1 MLKISKLAFIIVF
14 ISSFFSLSIFSQ
26 EIKFENLNAIKP
38 GQDSI
43 ELHWNSFLDTSI
55 VIEKLQVRYCESSK
69 TTAVDV
75 PWKYVDINVSHTKCI
90 VKDLSSG
97 TDYIWQLGVKTSI
110 SPEFQWS
117 KDGKFGTKE
126 SFGIIQFFIILGSL
140 GFFLFGMKIMSEG
153 IQKLAGNK
161 LRTILAAAT
170 SNRFKG
176 VMTGFF
182 TTGIIQSS
190 SATTVMVV
198 SFVNAGLLTL
208 KQAIGLIMGANIG
221 TTVTGFLV
229 IGLGFGKFSI
239 SDYAYPMLAIA
250 VPMLFV
256 NRSMTKSL
264 GEFLIGF
271 AILFMGLDALKES
284 MSFVADNPDF
294 IYKNVVEPLSHYGFL
309 SVLVSVLIGTLLTI
323 LVQSSSAA
331 MALTLVLCG
340 THGLPFEFAAGIVL
354 GENIGTTVT
363 ANLAALIANIHAK
376 RAAMAH
382 LVFNLIGV
390 LWMLLI
396 FGWFIDFITF
406 VMTDT
411 FFNGLIDQRDAESSQ
426 IRWSLAVFHL
436 LFNVFNTLIL
446 IWFVNYIEKLVVKMV
461 KLKKDSD
468 EEYHLEF
475 IGGGLLGT
483 ADMSIY
489 EAQKEVAKFGEITSR
504 MNGFVKTLFNTVE
517 KKDRKEMFDKI
528 EKYEEITD
536 RIEIELTTYL
546 RRCAQLPMSNEASK
560 KMGKSLAVAS
570 DLESIGDL
578 YYQIGKLLE
587 KKDNA
592 KIWFAPEQRNNI
604 HKLIDLVDDAFEE
617 MNKNL
622 SNVKGD
628 VDVTKAYE
636 IEKAINKCRNEIRK
650 QHLSEIDT
658 EDYNLRASIIYS
670 TMYSTLEK
678 VGDHISN
685 VTETLASY

>member
-1 MLKISKLAFIIVF
+1 MFKISKIAFNIVF
-14 ISSFFSLSIFSQ
+14 AAIFFNFTLFSQ
-26 EIKFENLNAIKP
+26 DIKFENLNANKP
-38 GQDSI
+38 GQDTV
-43 ELHWNSFLDTSI
+43 ELRWNTFTDTSI
-55 VIEKLQVRYCESSK
+55 QVLQVRFVEKSKSTNKEIPWEYIEVATGKTK
-69 TTAVDV
+69 TTL
-75 PWKYVDINVSHTKCI
+75 KQLK
-90 VKDLSSG
+90 SG
-97 TDYIWQLGVKTSI
+97 TEYIWQLGAKTLNSNDY
-110 SPEFQWS
+110 QWS
-117 KDGKFGTKE
+117 KDNKFATKD
-126 SFGIIQFFIILGSL
+126 SFGVLQFLIIIGSL
-140 GFFLFGMKIMSEG
+140 GFFIFGMKIMSEG

-176 VMTGFF
+176 VVTGFF
-182 TTGIIQSS
+182 TTSIIQSS

-198 SFVNAGLLTL
+198 SFVNAGLLSL
-208 KQAIGLIMGANIG
+208 KQAIGVIMGANIG

-239 SDYAYPMLAIA
+239 SDYSFPMLAIA
-250 VPMLFV
+250 VPLLFV
-256 NRSMTKSL
+256 NKSMTKSL

-271 AILFMGLDALKES
+271 AILFMGLDALKVS
-284 MSFVADNPDF
+284 MSFVSDNPDF
-294 IYKNVVEPLSHYGFL
+294 IYKNIVEPLSHYGFL
-309 SVLVSVLIGTLLTI
+309 SVIVSVIIGAVLTV

-340 THGLPFEFAAGIVL
+340 VHGLPFEFAAGIVL
-354 GENIGTTVT
+354 GENIGTTIT
-363 ANLAALIANIHAK
+363 ANLAALIGNIHAK

-382 LVFNLIGV
+382 LLFNLIGV
-390 LWMLLI
+390 FWMLLI
-396 FGWFIDFITF
+396 FYSFIDFVTY
-406 VMTDT
+406 MMNNT
-411 FFNGLIDQRDAESSQ
+411 FFYELIDQRDKDNSQ
-426 IRWSLAVFHL
+426 IRWSLAIFHL
-436 LFNVFNTLIL
+436 FFNIFNTFLL
-446 IWFVNYIEKLVVKMV
+446 IWFVNKIETLVTKLVKV
-461 KLKKDSD
+461 KKDSD
-468 EEYHLEF
+468 EDYHLEF

-489 EAQKEVAKFGEITSR
+489 EAQKEVAKFGEITAR
-504 MNGFVKTLFNTVE
+504 MNGFVKSLFNTTE
-517 KKDRKEMFDKI
+517 KKERKEMFDKI

-546 RRCAQLPMSNEASK
+546 RKCAQLPMSNEASK

-604 HKLIDLVDDAFEE
+604 HRLIDLVDEAFVE

-622 SNVKGD
+622 TNVKGD
-628 VDVTKAYE
+628 VEVTKAYE

-650 QHLSEIDT
+650 QHLSELDT

-670 TMYSTLEK
+670 TLYSSLEK
-678 VGDHISN
+678 IGDHISN

>member
-1 MLKISKLAFIIVF
+1 MLNYKYVKLVIISVF
-14 ISSFFSLSIFSQ
+14 CFLGQFIFSQ
-26 EIKFENLNAIKP
+26 EVKFDNLNANKV
-38 GQDSI
+38 GQDTA
-43 ELHWNSFLDTSI
+43 ELRWNSFTDTLI
-55 VIEKLQVRYCESSK
+55 KIEKLQIRFCESSK
-69 TTAVDV
+69 TSNKDV
-75 PWKYVDINVSHTKCI
+75 PWQYVDVDANKTYCV
-90 VKDLSSG
+90 VKELSSG
-97 TDYIWQLGVKTSI
+97 TDYIWQLGVKTSNSQEI
-110 SPEFQWS
+110 QWS
-117 KDGKFGTKE
+117 KDGKFGTKD
-126 SFGIIQFFIILGSL
+126 SFGVFQFFIIIGSL

-161 LRTILAAAT
+161 MRTILAAAT

-239 SDYAYPMLAIA
+239 SDYAFPMLAVA

-284 MSFVADNPDF
+284 MDFVADNPDF
-294 IYKNVVEPLSHYGFL
+294 IYKNLVEPLSHYGFL
-309 SVLVSVLIGTLLTI
+309 SVIISVLIGTLLTI
-323 LVQSSSAA
+323 VVQSSSAA

-354 GENIGTTVT
+354 GENIGTTIT

-382 LVFNLIGV
+382 LVFNVIGV
-390 LWMLLI
+390 IWMLLI
-396 FGWFIDFITF
+396 FGWFIDFVTF
-406 VMTDT
+406 LMTDT
-411 FFNGLIDQRDAESSQ
+411 FFYGLIDQRDAESSQ

-436 LFNVFNTLIL
+436 LFNVFNTILL
-446 IWFVNYIEKLVVKMV
+446 IWFVNKIEFIVTKLVRVK
-461 KLKKDSD
+461 KESD
-468 EEYHLEF
+468 EDYHLEF
-475 IGGGLLGT
+475 IGGGILGT
-483 ADMSIY
+483 ADISIY

-504 MNGFVKTLFNTVE
+504 MNGFVKVLFNTTE
-517 KKDRKEMFDKI
+517 KKDRKDMFDKI

-546 RRCAQLPMSNEASK
+546 RKCAQLPMSNEASK

-570 DLESIGDL
+570 DLESIGDI

-592 KIWFAPEQRNNI
+592 KIWFAPEQRNHI
-604 HKLIDLVDDAFEE
+604 HKLIDLVDEAFVE

-622 SNVKGD
+622 SVETWE
-628 VDVTKAYE
+628 VDATRAYE
-636 IEKAINKCRNEIRK
+636 LEKAINKCRNEIRK
-650 QHLSEIDT
+650 QHLSELDT

-670 TMYSTLEK
+670 TLYSSLEK
-678 VGDHISN
+678 IGDHISN
-685 VTETLASY
+685 VTETLVSY

>member
-1 MLKISKLAFIIVF
+1 
-14 ISSFFSLSIFSQ
+14 
-26 EIKFENLNAIKP
+26 
-38 GQDSI
+38 
-43 ELHWNSFLDTSI
+43 
-55 VIEKLQVRYCESSK
+55 
-69 TTAVDV
+69 
-75 PWKYVDINVSHTKCI
+75 
-90 VKDLSSG
+90 
-97 TDYIWQLGVKTSI
+97 
-110 SPEFQWS
+110 
-117 KDGKFGTKE
+117 
-126 SFGIIQFFIILGSL
+126 
-140 GFFLFGMKIMSEG
+140 
-153 IQKLAGNK
+153 
-161 LRTILAAAT
+161 
-170 SNRFKG
+170 
-176 VMTGFF
+176 
-182 TTGIIQSS
+182 
-190 SATTVMVV
+190 
-198 SFVNAGLLTL
+198 
-208 KQAIGLIMGANIG
+208 
-221 TTVTGFLV
+221 
-229 IGLGFGKFSI
+229 
-239 SDYAYPMLAIA
+239 
-250 VPMLFV
+250 
-256 NRSMTKSL
+256 
-264 GEFLIGF
+264 
-271 AILFMGLDALKES
+271 
-284 MSFVADNPDF
+284 
-294 IYKNVVEPLSHYGFL
+294 
-309 SVLVSVLIGTLLTI
+309 
-323 LVQSSSAA
+323 VQSSSAA

-354 GENIGTTVT
+354 GENIGTTIT

-390 LWMLLI
+390 IWMLLI
-396 FGWFIDFITF
+396 FGWFIDFIDF
-406 VMTDT
+406 IMSDT
-411 FFNGLIDQRDAESSQ
+411 FFNGLIDKRPSEYEDSK

-436 LFNVFNTLIL
+436 LFNIFNTLIL
-446 IWFVNYIEKLVVKMV
+446 IWFVNNIEKLVVKMV
-461 KLKKDSD
+461 KVKKESD
-468 EEYHLEF
+468 EDYHLEF

-546 RRCAQLPMSNEASK
+546 RKCAQLPMSNEASK

-604 HKLIDLVDDAFEE
+604 HKLIDLVDEAFVE

-628 VDVTKAYE
+628 VDVTRAYE

-650 QHLSEIDT
+650 QHLSELDT

-670 TMYSTLEK
+670 TMYSSLEK

>member
-1 MLKISKLAFIIVF
+1 MLKIKKIAITFAFIVGLLIQSF
-14 ISSFFSLSIFSQ
+14 IGQ
-26 EIKFENLNAIKP
+26 EVKFDNLNANKP
-38 GQDSI
+38 GSDSV
-43 ELHWNSFLDTSI
+43 ELRWNNFTDTTI
-55 VIEKLQVRYCESSK
+55 KIEKLQVRYCEKSK
-69 TTAVDV
+69 TTAKDV
-75 PWKYVDINVSHTKCI
+75 PWQYLDVDISKTKCV
-90 VKDLSSG
+90 VKKLSSG
-97 TDYIWQLGVKTSI
+97 TDYVWQLGAKTSN
-110 SPEFQWS
+110 STEFQWS
-117 KDGKFGTKE
+117 KDGKFGTKD
-126 SFGIIQFFIILGSL
+126 SFGIFQFFIIIGSL

-176 VMTGFF
+176 VITGFF
-182 TTGIIQSS
+182 TTSIIQSS

-239 SDYAYPMLAIA
+239 SDYSFPLLAIA

-284 MSFVADNPDF
+284 MSFVAENPDF

-309 SVLVSVLIGTLLTI
+309 SVIVSVLIGTVLTV

-354 GENIGTTVT
+354 GENIGTTIT
-363 ANLAALIANIHAK
+363 ANLAALIGNIHAR

-382 LVFNLIGV
+382 LLFNLIGV

-396 FGWFIDFITF
+396 FGWFIDFITYL
-406 VMTDT
+406 MTDT

-436 LFNVFNTLIL
+436 LFNVFNTLLL
-446 IWFVNYIEKLVVKMV
+446 IWFVNKLEFLVEKMV
-461 KLKKDSD
+461 RVKKEND
-468 EEYHLEF
+468 EDYHLEF

-504 MNGFVKTLFNTVE
+504 MNGFVKVLFNTTE

-546 RRCAQLPMSNEASK
+546 RKCAQLPMSNEASK

-570 DLESIGDL
+570 DLESIGDI

-592 KIWFAPEQRNNI
+592 KIWFAPEQRANI
-604 HKLIDLVDDAFEE
+604 HRLIDLVDEAFVE

-628 VDVTKAYE
+628 VDVTRAYE
-636 IEKAINKCRNEIRK
+636 LEKAINKCRNEIRK
-650 QHLSEIDT
+650 QHLSELDT

-670 TMYSTLEK
+670 TLYSSLEK
-678 VGDHISN
+678 IGDHISN